1 MKLNVGLISPSPMW
15 EQMLLQEGVP
25 SNRVELNR
33 GDPGCSVLVVNR
45 VLQHSERKAVEAYL
59 SSGGAVLG
67 FAGHLAGV
75 CKTTSR
81 AARIDFLTSDV
92 TGIFSDIHLLDLAIS
107 GEVPREANCL
117 RTRHNEFAA
126 YAGKLGGGYA
136 VILPFDIAGM
146 MEDRRAVVKS
156 FYSTRDRLPTERVSA
171 VSKGELRHVLHYAL
185 RYLHH
190 VRNLPYVHVWYFPD
204 GKKNVSAFRIDS
216 DKGTKKE
223 VDELYH
229 LAVMNDFSMTWFV
242 DVKSHEEWLHHF
254 AFLAGQEIG
263 VHCYEHRTF
272 DSFDENLKNI
282 SKAKRKLELA
292 GISSPGFA
300 APFGIWSV
308 ELAKAVDK
316 LVFEYS
322 SEFSY
327 AYDTFPFYPSVDGQ
341 TFLTPQIPV
350 HPICIGSLRKVG
362 YTGQQMKEYFK
373 RVIDEKL
380 LRDEPLFFYHHPT
393 HHYPDVVRFI
403 FQYLEEKEI
412 DNMTMLEFARWW
424 QKRLKYLP
432 SFNLENSR
440 LGMAADSPAD
450 DSVRIR
456 VIRPDGG
463 ETLVQP
469 SPLVD
474 LKKLEWNPQR
484 HRASAPA
491 DIRRIREFDPRALVG
506 EVFSGLAQRFTRK
519 GGNR

>member
-1 MKLNVGLISPSPMW
+1 MTLNVGLISPSLMW
-15 EQMLLQEGVP
+15 EQMLLQEGVA
-25 SNRVELNR
+25 SRRVELNG
-33 GDPGCSVLVVNR
+33 GDPDCSVLVVNR
-45 VLQHSERKAVEAYL
+45 VLQHSERKSVETYL

-75 CKTTSR
+75 CKTSSR
-81 AARIDFLTSDV
+81 TARIDFLTSDV
-92 TGIFSDIHLLDLAIS
+92 TGIFSDIHLLDLAVS
-107 GEVPREANCL
+107 GEIPREANCL
-117 RTRHNEFAA
+117 RTQHNEFAA
-126 YAGKLGGGYA
+126 YAGELGGGYA

-146 MEDRRAVVKS
+146 MEDRRAVVKN
-156 FYSTRDRLPTERVSA
+156 FYAIRDRLPSERVSA
-171 VSKGELRHVLHYAL
+171 VGKGELRHVLHYAL

-204 GKKNVSAFRIDS
+204 GKMNVSAFRIDS
-216 DKGTKKE
+216 DKGSKKE

-229 LAVMNDFSMTWFV
+229 LAVEHDCSMTWFL

-254 AFLAGQEIG
+254 AFLAGQETG
-263 VHCYEHRTF
+263 VHCYEHRTY
-272 DSFDENLKNI
+272 DSYEENLKNI

-300 APFGIWSV
+300 APFGIWNTG
-308 ELAKAVDK
+308 LAQAIDKA
-316 LVFEYS
+316 VFEYS

-327 AYDTFPFYPSVDGQ
+327 AYDTLPFYPSVDGY

-362 YTGQQMKEYFK
+362 YTSQQMKEYFK

-403 FQYLEEKEI
+403 FRYLEEKEI

-424 QKRLKYLP
+424 RKRLKYIS
-432 SFNLENSR
+432 SFNFEGSR
-440 LGMAADSPAD
+440 LAMQPHSSVD
-450 DSVRIR
+450 DSVWIRI
-456 VIRPDGG
+456 IRPDGA
-463 ETLVQP
+463 EVLVQP
-469 SPLVD
+469 SLLVE
-474 LKKLEWNPQR
+474 LARLEWNPQR
-484 HRASAPA
+484 HRASAPT
-491 DIRRIREFDPRALVG
+491 DIRRIREFDPRGLVG

-519 GGNR
+519 GDGR